1 MPRFESSRSFRIWL
15 ALSANFIA
23 ALASAEPVRTAIP
36 RATLNYLSIPVAEVK
51 GYFQEQRLENQT
63 IVIPGST
70 AIAALV
76 SGNVDYSGAGGT
88 GMRAALRGAPI
99 KAVMFQTEKVTWY
112 LLAAAD
118 IKKISDLKG
127 KRVAVGTIG
136 DTQDTLI
143 TMLVEREG
151 VSGRDI
157 TRIAMPSR
165 NTSTTILSLKSGAFS
180 AAVVNADESLL
191 GEREGLHTL
200 AFVGDLFPYPFQGFV
215 ATDKTIAERPNDIKR
230 WLRAMARA
238 LMFIRDKPEE
248 AADIAIKKIPMG
260 NVDRA
265 LVIEGIRRF
274 SRALPEGVP
283 GLPSA
288 QGVKNVMEFDVKLP
302 LKIREDVNPEKV
314 MNLKLISEVKEE
326 LESKR

>member
-1 MPRFESSRSFRIWL
+1 MMTTRLTFL
-15 ALSANFIA
+15 LSALLIA
-23 ALASAEPVRTAIP
+23 VTAGAETVRTVIP
-36 RATLNYLSIPVAEVK
+36 RSTLNYLSVPVAEVK
-51 GYFQEQRLENQT
+51 GFFRDQGLENQT

-112 LLAAAD
+112 LLAASE
-118 IKKISDLKG
+118 IQKLSDLKG

-136 DTQDTLI
+136 DTQDALI
-143 TMLVEREG
+143 TAMVEREG
-151 VSGRDI
+151 VSPRDI
-157 TRIAMPSR
+157 TRVAMPQR
-165 NTSTTILSLKSGAFS
+165 NTSTTILSLKTGAFS

-191 GEREGLHTL
+191 GEKEGLRTL

-215 ATDKTIAERPNDIKR
+215 ASDKMIAERPNDIKR

-238 LMFIRDKPEE
+238 LMFIRERPEE
-248 AADIAIKKIPMG
+248 AADIAMKKIPMG
-260 NVDRA
+260 NMSRP

-274 SRALPEGVP
+274 SKALPDGVP

-288 QGVKNVMEFDVKLP
+288 QGIKNLMEYDVKAP
-302 LKIREDVNPEKV
+302 LKIKDDIPPEKV
-314 MNLKLISEVKEE
+314 MSLRLMREVKEE

>member
-1 MPRFESSRSFRIWL
+1 MIGIKIVIGL
-15 ALSANFIA
+15 LVTLVSAA
-23 ALASAEPVRTAIP
+23 AFAEQVRTVIP
-36 RATLNYLSIPVAEVK
+36 RATLNYLSVPVAEVK
-51 GYFQEQRLENQT
+51 GYFRDQGLENQT

-99 KAVMFQTEKVTWY
+99 KAIMFQTEKVTWY

-118 IKKISDLKG
+118 IQKISDLKG

-136 DTQDTLI
+136 DTQDALI
-143 TMLVEREG
+143 TMLVERDG

-157 TRIAMPSR
+157 GRVAMPSR
-165 NTSTTILSLKSGAFS
+165 NTTNTILSLKTGAFS

-191 GEREGLHTL
+191 GEKEGLRTL

-215 ATDKTIAERPNDIKR
+215 ATDKMIAERPNDIKR
-230 WLRAMARA
+230 WLRPMARA
-238 LMFIRDKPEE
+238 LMFIRERPEE
-248 AADIAIKKIPMG
+248 AADIAMKKIPMG
-260 NVDRA
+260 NMSRL

-274 SRALPEGVP
+274 ANSLPDGVP
-283 GLPSA
+283 GLPTA
-288 QGVKNVMEFDVKLP
+288 QGIKNLMEYDVKAP
-302 LKIREDVNPEKV
+302 LKIKEDIPPEKV
-314 MNLKLISEVKEE
+314 MNLKLMREVKEE
-326 LESKR
+326 LERKR